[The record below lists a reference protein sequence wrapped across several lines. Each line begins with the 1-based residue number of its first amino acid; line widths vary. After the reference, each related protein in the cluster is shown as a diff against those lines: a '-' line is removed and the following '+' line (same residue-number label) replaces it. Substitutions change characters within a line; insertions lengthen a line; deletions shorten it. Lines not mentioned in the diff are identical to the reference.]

1 MVERIWVD
9 INTRINYP
17 IKEVLVNMLESGDF
31 NLDVEWHRYCV
42 SWFAIQV
49 ASAGTELFVPAWND
63 HPIPGNIGLRGSQ
76 S

>member
-1 MVERIWVD
+1 M
-9 INTRINYP
+9 
-17 IKEVLVNMLESGDF
+17 NMLESGDF